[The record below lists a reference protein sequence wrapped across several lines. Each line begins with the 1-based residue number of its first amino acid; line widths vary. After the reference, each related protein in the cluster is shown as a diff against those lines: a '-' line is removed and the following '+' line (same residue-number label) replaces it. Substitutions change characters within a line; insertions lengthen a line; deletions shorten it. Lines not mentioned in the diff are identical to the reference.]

1 MISNTYG
8 AQAQLEF
15 LEGALPERIKDR
27 MSMVKKTPEQ
37 LWEQL
42 DEMFGD
48 PRVMVNEAMSDLHSL
63 DHKKLGNSFISKFSA
78 TLNDTEKLLEANG
91 NADHLSHPREVVQ
104 LQDMLPRNEKLEYV
118 RRKKNYVGSDY
129 QKLKAFLSERRLE
142 EEELRKI
149 GSGSNSEDSSASKV
163 CGYCS
168 KPGHVLADCRKR
180 KRELGSGGGNP
191 ANLNTGPKCFSC
203 KEVGHVK
210 RNCPVANKKD
220 KDDKDAASKQDVQ
233 SNHLRTA
240 DCPRCKKASGAQ
252 VTCAGCGKSGQ
263 GLGHCLAH
271 CSKYIAENVAGKASM
286 ILKGKGCV
294 ICLHP
299 KHEADSCFSKD
310 KANSVCGIDG
320 CKSHHHPTLHGA
332 KDAQIASC
340 NMTKVKGTTFSSYR
354 NPEDVASKFEKVC
367 SLKTK
372 SGALEDEHEFVARWT
387 KARRRE
393 ELEEVVKK
401 LGDPMLFS

>member
-240 DCPRCKKASGAQ
+240 DCPRCKKQ
-252 VTCAGCGKSGQ
+252 VELKLHVLAVVRVGKD
-263 GLGHCLAH
+263 L
-271 CSKYIAENVAGKASM
+271 
-286 ILKGKGCV
+286 V
-294 ICLHP
+294 IVWHIVP
-299 KHEADSCFSKD
+299 S
-310 KANSVCGIDG
+310 
-320 CKSHHHPTLHGA
+320 T
-332 KDAQIASC
+332 
-340 NMTKVKGTTFSSYR
+340 
-354 NPEDVASKFEKVC
+354 
-367 SLKTK
+367 
-372 SGALEDEHEFVARWT
+372 
-387 KARRRE
+387 
-393 ELEEVVKK
+393 
-401 LGDPMLFS
+401 